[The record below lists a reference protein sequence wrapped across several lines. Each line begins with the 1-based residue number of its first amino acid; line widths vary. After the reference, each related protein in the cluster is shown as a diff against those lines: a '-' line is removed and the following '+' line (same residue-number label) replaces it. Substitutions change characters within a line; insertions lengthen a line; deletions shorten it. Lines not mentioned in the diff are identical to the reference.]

1 MSKSR
6 IMMNGFAAMALSLS
20 FGGGAYAASVSDLGA
35 SLTPIGAERAGNAA
49 GTIPA
54 WEGGDVAPV
63 AGWSQGD
70 PRVDK
75 YASDAKLFSIDASNV
90 DQYADKLSEGQVA
103 LIKRYPGYRMDVYP
117 TRRSC
122 GYSQAIY
129 DATKAN
135 VGVAKLSAKG
145 GILAGHGGFLFP
157 LPENG
162 AQVIANHRSAFQ
174 GKAIE
179 HRVSMAVVQANG
191 SYNVNTGV
199 MQTYSPFFDEGTTT
213 DGYMNKLIYR
223 QTAPAASV
231 GGVLMTLSPYDGS
244 NETWGYIPGLRRVKK
259 APTGNYDNPVPG
271 QDGLRT
277 FDQTFMFNGLS
288 DRYDWKLAGKKELY
302 IPYNSARYREAGMT
316 IDKIVGKKYP
326 NPDLARYELH
336 RVWVLEATAKPQFRS
351 TFSRRVF
358 YLDEDTWT
366 IVVADLY
373 DGKNKLW
380 RFEENHLFM
389 APEIPACVTAADFY
403 FDLNADRYLA
413 DNLILGKGDANY
425 RAEATVHN
433 DMFSPDALRR
443 MGHR

>member
-1 MSKSR
+1 MTKSR
-6 IMMNGFAAMALSLS
+6 TMMSGVAALALSLS
-20 FGGGAYAASVSDLGA
+20 FGGSAYAADVSDLGA

-54 WEGGDVAPV
+54 WEGGDVAPI

-90 DQYADKLSEGQVA
+90 DKYADKLSEGQIA
-103 LIKRYPGYRMDVYP
+103 LVKRYDGYRMDVYP
-117 TRRSC
+117 TRRTC

-135 VGVAKLSAKG
+135 VGVAKLSAQG

-157 LPENG
+157 IPETG
-162 AQVIANHRSAFQ
+162 AQAIANYRSAFQ
-174 GKAIE
+174 GKAVE
-179 HRVSMAVVQANG
+179 HVVSMAVVQSNG
-191 SYNVNTGV
+191 SYNLGTGV
-199 MQTYSPFFDEGTTT
+199 VQTYSPFFDEGSAM
-213 DGYMNKLIYR
+213 GSYMSALIYR
-223 QTAPAASV
+223 QLAPAASV
-231 GGVLMTLSPYDGS
+231 GAMLLTVSPYDGS

-288 DRYDWKLAGKKELY
+288 DRYDWKLEGKKELY
-302 IPYNSARYREAGMT
+302 IPYNSTRYREAGMT
-316 IDKIVGKKYP
+316 VDKIMGKKYP
-326 NPDLARYELH
+326 NRDLARYELH
-336 RVWVLEATAKPQFRS
+336 RVWVLEATAKPEYRS

-358 YLDEDTWT
+358 YLDEDTWA
-366 IVVADLY
+366 IVAADLY
-373 DGKNKLW
+373 DGKGKLW
-380 RFEENHLFM
+380 RVEENHLFM
-389 APEIPACVTAADFY
+389 APEIPACVTGADFY

-413 DNLILGKGDANY
+413 DNLILGKGNENY
-425 RAEATVHN
+425 RAEATVN
-433 DMFSPDALRR
+433 SDMFSPDALRR
-443 MGHR
+443 GGRR